1 MARATP
7 KTASK
12 ASYSSDSVDAP
23 PSNDAA
29 GTLWKWAI
37 VALYGV
43 VVLAIVPV
51 HEPWRDEA
59 HTWLIARDLSYGG
72 MIQQMHY
79 EGYPALWFWMQ
90 APLAK
95 LGLPFA
101 SLGVLNALCAT
112 FAVAVMVFFSPFAL
126 WQKALIAFSYGLF
139 CYYGMVWRCYSLLIL
154 ALFSVM
160 SVETPV
166 L

>member
-1 MARATP
+1 MARATSR
-7 KTASK
+7 TAST
-12 ASYSSDSVDAP
+12 ANDSSAPVDTP
-23 PSNDAA
+23 PSPDAS

-43 VVLAIVPV
+43 VVLAMVPV

-112 FAVAVMVFFSPFAL
+112 LAVAVLDIWVQL
-126 WQKALIAFSYGLF
+126 
-139 CYYGMVWRCYSLLIL
+139 
-154 ALFSVM
+154 
-160 SVETPV
+160 PV
-166 L
+166 TLPWPSKCSTWPLC